1 MLLTILS
8 YFQEFIPQMRNTF
21 IFSFIFLLLFSF
33 IFPISIF
40 PISSHK
46 DTLPVKSNQNLQ
58 TKFIKE
64 NTNKYF
70 ISTKD
75 GYLHALN
82 NNKKEIWKA
91 YLEQELMSSTLST
104 RKIKKDLF
112 LYPMNERLYIYKN
125 GEFIDFQIFI
135 KDLAKKPFLR
145 VDSFSLMGEM
155 KTTLYVIDVDTGEI
169 LKKIDNKNNFFN
181 KRYILSKNTMIVVRI
196 DYILSCRGL
205 DEDQNYWNA
214 SFSDIEIYNG
224 NGNDNSD
231 ISKFFISNLR
241 EIINEYKSNNDND
254 DISIDNI
261 INAYS
266 YFNQDIAPVKIY
278 DITYSNNELEG
289 EIKQLAQYNNDIKNK
304 FGEND
309 INNELETKLKY
320 LEHFNKDNNKMEFN
334 EQMKLPNY
342 LGDENCKMKLPNY
355 SGDENIKY
363 NHNLNNN
370 VKNNDYLKT
379 KIKSIIH
386 FFNNYII
393 LILVGIIIILSIK
406 LKYYKYF
413 SYTLKK
419 ENEQKDKI
427 LCEKEKQI
435 KQKSINNNNIII
447 DNNDDNKNDIL
458 IDKINENKIFEK
470 KRKHGNNSV
479 LLKHKTN
486 FENIHI
492 KKYSYDVT
500 QKRATGHSDTKK
512 FKIKNVKKE
521 EKKEISINSKNEAVD
536 NNVNEEKTIEKEDE
550 ENNNEIIINSNNNS
564 QNKKDEKDNS
574 IAYKDTNGIWDDD
587 DDDNNNDNKS
597 GNNSEENENES
608 NEDEKKILI
617 EKNENSQKIEK
628 SIEKSEVKIEKKSK
642 NESCD
647 EDEEEEEEE
656 EEDEDSKDDKQNVKE
671 DTKKKENS
679 KSIMKNSK
687 NSSSFISNDNS
698 KSYEHMETN
707 EETYPKNSENIIENK
722 KEKKQS
728 RLDTDFDNLEK
739 IGQGGF
745 GVVLKGRHKIDQDIY
760 AIKIIDIT
768 NNSKE
773 CDEIVSEA
781 KKMKAIKG
789 EYIVNYTICWY
800 DDNLGSA
807 EKFFEKQEKSD
818 SSSQYYSNTILSR
831 SVRIQFTKKDSKFIE
846 LNDNK
851 DIYNIQEID
860 EDKYDDNNN
869 ELINNCKCPSK
880 EKTDSINSTNNNNS
894 LEILENNNKNQIY
907 NNRSKYCFEYM
918 DDSKLMN
925 KSIISRKF
933 DEEINQKKQKKYFF
947 ILMEYCDGLTL
958 EIFITQHSNKSIER
972 KIIYNYTRQILKAL
986 KKLHKNGIIHR
997 DIKPGNIFIKNEQI
1011 KIGDF
1016 GLATQ
1021 VKTNAILQTKDLRGF
1036 TPTYAAP
1043 EQTNSKT
1050 YNEKVDIYACGI
1062 TLFEMCGCFGTEM
1075 ERQLALKDLKSKR
1088 IVLDRIIKNYPEES
1102 KLIKLM
1108 TERDYNERP
1117 SAEQILKSELFAE
1130 LGKIVN

>member
-8 YFQEFIPQMRNTF
+8 YFQEFLPQMRNTF

-40 PISSHK
+40 PMSSHK

-82 NNKKEIWKA
+82 NNKKEIWKT

-104 RKIKKDLF
+104 RKINKDLF

-125 GEFIDFQIFI
+125 GEFINFQIFI
-135 KDLAKKPFLR
+135 KDLVQKDPYLF
-145 VDSFSLMGEM
+145 VDGFTLMGEM
-155 KTTLYVIDVDTGEI
+155 KTTLFIIDVDTGEI
-169 LKKIDNKNNFFN
+169 LKKIDNKSNISK
-181 KRYILSKNTMIVVRI
+181 KRYILSKNTITVVRI
-196 DYILSCRGL
+196 DYILNCLGE
-205 DEDQNYWNA
+205 DEEQRYWNA
-214 SFSDIEIYNG
+214 LFSDIEIHNG

-231 ISKFFISNLR
+231 ISKFFTSNLR
-241 EIINEYKSNNDND
+241 EIINEYKSNNPNNNN
-254 DISIDNI
+254 ISIDDI

-266 YFNQDIAPVKIY
+266 YFNKDISPVKIY
-278 DITYSNNELEG
+278 DISYSNNEIEG
-289 EIKQLAQYNNDIKNK
+289 EIKQLAKYNNEIKNK
-304 FGEND
+304 FGE
-309 INNELETKLKY
+309 NELETKLKY
-320 LEHFNKDNNKMEFN
+320 LEHLNKDNNKMELT

-342 LGDENCKMKLPNY
+342 LGDENYKMKLPNY
-355 SGDENIKY
+355 SGEENIKC
-363 NHNLNNN
+363 NNNLNNN
-370 VKNNDYLKT
+370 DKNNNNTNIKT
-379 KIKSIIH
+379 IIH
-386 FFNNYII
+386 FFNNYIV
-393 LILVGIIIILSIK
+393 LILFGIIIILFFK
-406 LKYYKYF
+406 LKYYQYF
-413 SYTLKK
+413 SNTLKK

-435 KQKSINNNNIII
+435 EQNNIKNNNIII

-458 IDKINENKIFEK
+458 IDKSNENKIYEEK
-470 KRKHGNNSV
+470 RQHGNNSV
-479 LLKHKTN
+479 LLKSKT
-486 FENIHI
+486 FLENIHI

-500 QKRATGHSDTKK
+500 QKRTTGDSDKK
-512 FKIKNVKKE
+512 NFKAKNVKKD
-521 EKKEISINSKNEAVD
+521 EKKEISINNKNDVVD
-536 NNVNEEKTIEKEDE
+536 NNVSEEKTIENKNE
-550 ENNNEIIINSNNNS
+550 EKNNEVIINSNNNTQS
-564 QNKKDEKDNS
+564 KKDEKDNS
-574 IAYKDTNGIWDDD
+574 ITYKDTNGIWDDD
-587 DDDNNNDNKS
+587 DDDNDGKS

-608 NEDEKKILI
+608 NEDEKKKLI

-628 SIEKSEVKIEKKSK
+628 SVEKSEEKIEKKSK
-642 NESCD
+642 NESYD
-647 EDEEEEEEE
+647 EEDEEEEE
-656 EEDEDSKDDKQNVKE
+656 DDSKDDEQNDKE
-671 DTKKKENS
+671 DTKRKENS
-679 KSIMKNSK
+679 KSIIKNSK

-707 EETYPKNSENIIENK
+707 VETNPKESKDIIENK

-773 CDEIVSEA
+773 CEEIVSEA

-807 EKFFEKQEKSD
+807 EKFFEKEKRD
-818 SSSQYYSNTILSR
+818 SSSQYYSNSKLSR
-831 SVRIQFTKKDSKFIE
+831 LNLSKSVTIQLTKNNKNVIDP
-846 LNDNK
+846 NDYK
-851 DIYNIQEID
+851 EIFNIQELD
-860 EDKYDDNNN
+860 EDKYDDDNN
-869 ELINNCKCPSK
+869 ELINNCKCSCK
-880 EKTDSINSTNNNNS
+880 ENTDSINNTNNNNS
-894 LEILENNNKNQIY
+894 LEILETNNKNQIY

-925 KSIISRKF
+925 KSIISKKF
-933 DEEINQKKQKKYFF
+933 DEEIHQKKQKKYFF

-958 EIFITQHSNKSIER
+958 EIFIVQHSNKSIER

-1021 VKTNAILQTKDLRGF
+1021 VKKNAVLQTKDLRGF

-1088 IVLDRIIKNYPEES
+1088 IILDRIIKNYPEES